1 MSNDE
6 PMANDRVV
14 KSFLFGAEADA
25 FAADG
30 RLVNLLPE
38 ELPFGGVY
46 EGPDGV
52 RRYVREMQ
60 HALRIESL
68 QAEEWVTSGDRVI
81 VIGSETSR
89 FLHNGQA
96 YDMDWVHVN
105 TVVDGKIVEMRE
117 YNDTAAMLEA
127 FRAPPAESPS
137 GG

>member
-1 MSNDE
+1 MSGDSNE
-6 PMANDRVV
+6 RIV

-25 FAADG
+25 FADSG

-52 RRYVREMQ
+52 REYVQQMQ
-60 HALRIESL
+60 GALRIESL
-68 QAEEWVTSGDRVI
+68 KAHEWVTSGDRVI

-89 FLHNGQA
+89 FLHNGQV

-105 TVVDGKIVEMRE
+105 TVRDGRIVEMRE
-117 YNDTAAMLEA
+117 YNDTASMLEA
-127 FRAPPAESPS
+127 YRAPAD
-137 GG
+137 

>member
-6 PMANDRVV
+6 PRNNERVV

-30 RLVNLLPE
+30 RLVNLLPA

-46 EGPDGV
+46 EGPQGV

-60 HALRIESL
+60 DALRIESL

-89 FLHNGQA
+89 FLHNGQT

-105 TVVDGKIVEMRE
+105 TVHDGKIVEMRE

-127 FRAPPAESPS
+127 FRAPPAGPS
-137 GG
+137 SRH